1 MTQCYKAQI
10 SELEAKL
17 QKETDSLK
25 VQLAAAQESIQ
36 ASNVDRSIDKS
47 YMLPVIPKDTENSD
61 GEMDINVSLI
71 PREEG
76 EVCL

>member
-25 VQLAAAQESIQ
+25 VQLAAAQESIK
-36 ASNVDRSIDKS
+36 AGNVDRSIDKS
-47 YMLPVIPKDTENSD
+47 YMLPVIPKDENSD

-71 PREEG
+71 PREDG